1 MKNQENI
8 QEISLR
14 IETIK
19 RELMSIGSMRPGSVN
34 EQFKDSK
41 KKTGS
46 YFQLNYTHKMKTKTE
61 YIRKD
66 QVEQMLAET
75 EEYKRFK
82 ELIDEWIALSI
93 DSSRLRVKNLKG
105 SRVKI

>member
-1 MKNQENI
+1 MKKQENI

-14 IETIK
+14 IEAIK
-19 RELMSIGSMRPGSVN
+19 RDLMSIGSMRPGSVN

-41 KKTGS
+41 NKTGS

-66 QVEQMLAET
+66 QVDQMLAET

-82 ELIDEWIALSI
+82 ELIDEWITLSI

>member
-1 MKNQENI
+1 MKNQENL
-8 QEISLR
+8 QEISQR
-14 IETIK
+14 IEEIK

-41 KKTGS
+41 KRTGS

-66 QVEQMLAET
+66 QVDQMRIET

-82 ELIDEWIALSI
+82 ELIDEWITLSI
-93 DSSRLRVKNLKG
+93 DISRLRVKNLPG